1 MNLSISVNLP
11 YVLNSGAAVVRIIR
25 LLVFFRSS
33 NILSI
38 CSISADLHLEDK
50 IIIFDFLKISKLS
63 FEIFLLHKVLFIKN
77 VLRQKISVG
86 SKKKLYS
93 GKKFLF

>member
-1 MNLSISVNLP
+1 M
-11 YVLNSGAAVVRIIR
+11 NSGAAVVKITR
-25 LLVFFRSS
+25 LLVFLRSN

-38 CSISADLHLEDK
+38 CSISAELHLEDK
-50 IIIFDFLKISKLS
+50 IIVFDFLKISKLS

-86 SKKKLYS
+86 SKKNYIQEKNFYFD
-93 GKKFLF
+93 KIY